1 MVAHSNLDWA
11 QDLELHKS
19 VTGYLTLIAQEV
31 TSWISHQQ
39 KTVTLFSTGA
49 EYIAFSNCGC

>member
-1 MVAHSNLDWA
+1 MVAHYNLDWV

-31 TSWISHQQ
+31 TS
-39 KTVTLFSTGA
+39 
-49 EYIAFSNCGC
+49 